1 MGTNAFVQRDNSD
14 DITAVDVV
22 DDDGGGGGDG
32 GGIVVVVVGIHLI
45 FFPPSPLSLSLSLNL
60 IPIENERSKLS
71 KSWIYIERFWT
82 FIEQYIFW
90 IK

>member
-22 DDDGGGGGDG
+22 DDDGGGGDG
-32 GGIVVVVVGIHLI
+32 GSIIVVVVGIHLI
-45 FFPPSPLSLSLSLNL
+45 FFPPSPLSLSLNL